1 MGSLKGKFD
10 YEKTVAPEINS
21 NITTGEAVKIG
32 LFTGLVAAAST
43 TAATIVGGGAKK
55 LLGKFF

>member
-10 YEKTVAPEINS
+10 YEKTVAPEVNS
-21 NITTGEAVKIG
+21 SITTGEAVKVG
-32 LFTGLVAAAST
+32 LFTGTVAAVST
-43 TAATIVGGGAKK
+43 TAAALAGGFAKK